1 MVATETVFI
10 EHLGQVDAYLGMGIK
25 IVTGL
30 ILGSLVG
37 YDREQKMK
45 NAGIK
50 TNVLICL
57 GATLYTAISMIGHSQ
72 GGGIEYDASRIPAQI
87 VSGIG
92 FLGAGAIMQDRGNII
107 GLTTAATIWVVAAI
121 GMTIGYGFPIIAT
134 IFTITILSVLRL
146 LGPIYQ
152 GFESTKNH
160 RYYHIEILSNGDI
173 KNFVKEIV
181 FNITDRIDEL
191 HEEILDKEKNT
202 RHIDFYV
209 FLHPKKMRIMGDEL
223 RDIVQVEKM
232 HYHQIESKSINRGH
246 DSKTT
251 TSDD

>member
-1 MVATETVFI
+1 MEHVTQTVYI
-10 EHLGQVDAYLGMGIK
+10 EYLGSVDVYLGMGIK

-30 ILGSLVG
+30 VLGSLVG

-57 GATLYTAISMIGHSQ
+57 GATLYTAISMLGHVQ
-72 GGGIEYDASRIPAQI
+72 GGGIEYDSARIPAQI

-92 FLGAGAIMQDRGNII
+92 FLGAGAIMKDKGNII
-107 GLTTAATIWVVAAI
+107 GLTTAATIWVVASI
-121 GMTIGYGFPIIAT
+121 GMTIGYGFPVIAT
-134 IFTITILSVLRL
+134 IFTITILSVLKL

-160 RYYHIEILSNGDI
+160 KYYHIEILSHGDI
-173 KNFVKEIV
+173 KNLVKEIV
-181 FNITDRIDEL
+181 FNTTDRIDEL
-191 HEEILDKEKNT
+191 HEQIIDKETNK

-209 FLHPKKMRIMGDEL
+209 YLHPKRMRIMGDEL
-223 RDIVQVEKM
+223 RDIVQADRV
-232 HYHQIESKSINRGH
+232 HFHQI
-246 DSKTT
+246 DSKAGP
-251 TSDD
+251 SES

>member
-1 MVATETVFI
+1 MVSAETVFI

-30 ILGSLVG
+30 VLGSLVG

-57 GATLYTAISMIGHSQ
+57 GATLYTAISMLGHDQ
-72 GGGIEYDASRIPAQI
+72 GGGIDYDAARIPAQI

-92 FLGAGAIMQDRGNII
+92 FLGAGAIMQDKGNII

-121 GMTIGYGFPIIAT
+121 GMTIGYGFPVIAT
-134 IFTITILSVLRL
+134 IFTLTILSVLRL

-160 RYYHIEILSNGDI
+160 RYYHIEILSSGDI

-181 FNITDRIDEL
+181 FNTTDRIDEL
-191 HEEILDKEKNT
+191 HEEILDKEKNQ
-202 RHIDFYV
+202 RHVDFYV
-209 FLHPKKMRIMGDEL
+209 YLHPKKMRIMSEEL
-223 RDIVQVEKM
+223 RDIVQVEKV
-232 HYHQIESKSINRGH
+232 HYHQIESKGLGKHI
-246 DSKTT
+246 T
-251 TSDD
+251 DD

>member
-1 MVATETVFI
+1 MVAAETIFI
-10 EHLGQVDAYLGMGIK
+10 EHLGQVDAYFGMGIK

-57 GATLYTAISMIGHSQ
+57 GATLYTAVSLIGHTQ
-72 GGGIEYDASRIPAQI
+72 GGLDAGRIPAQI

-121 GMTIGYGFPIIAT
+121 GMTIGYGFPVIAT
-134 IFTITILSVLRL
+134 IFTLTILSVLRL

-160 RYYHIEILSNGDI
+160 RYYHVEVLSSGDI
-173 KNFVKEIV
+173 KNLLKEIV
-181 FNITDRIDEL
+181 FNTTDRIDEL

-209 FLHPKKMRIMGDEL
+209 YLHPKKMRIMGDEL
-223 RDIVQVEKM
+223 RDIVQVEKI
-232 HYHQIESKSINRGH
+232 HYHQIESKTINRATTDDH
-246 DSKTT
+246 D
-251 TSDD
+251 D

>member
-1 MVATETVFI
+1 MIVAAETVFI

-57 GATLYTAISMIGHSQ
+57 GATLYTAISMIGHDQ
-72 GGGIEYDASRIPAQI
+72 GGGINYDAARIPAQI

-92 FLGAGAIMQDRGNII
+92 FLGAGAIMQDKGNII

-121 GMTIGYGFPIIAT
+121 GMTVGYGFPVIAT
-134 IFTITILSVLRL
+134 IFTLTILSVLRL

-160 RYYHIEILSNGDI
+160 RYFHIEILSKGDI

-181 FNITDRIDEL
+181 FNTTDRIDEL
-191 HEEILDKEKNT
+191 HEVILDKEKNE
-202 RHIDFYV
+202 RHLDFYV
-209 FLHPKKMRIMGDEL
+209 YLHPKKMRILSDEL

-232 HYHQIESKSINRGH
+232 HYHQIESKTINRPIN
-246 DSKTT
+246 K
-251 TSDD
+251 DD

>member
-1 MVATETVFI
+1 MIATETVFI

-37 YDREQKMK
+37 YEREQKMK

-57 GATLYTAISMIGHSQ
+57 GATLYTAISMIGHGQ
-72 GGGIEYDASRIPAQI
+72 GGGIDYDASRIPAQI

-92 FLGAGAIMQDRGNII
+92 FLGAGAILRDRGTII

-134 IFTITILSVLRL
+134 IFTLTILSVLKL
-146 LGPIYQ
+146 LSPIYK

-160 RYYHIEILSNGDI
+160 RYYHVEILSNGDI
-173 KNFVKEIV
+173 KNFLKEIV
-181 FNITDRIDEL
+181 FNITDRIDKL

-202 RHIDFYV
+202 RHVDFYV
-209 FLHPKKMRIMGDEL
+209 FLHPKKMRIMSDAL
-223 RDIVQVEKM
+223 RDIVQVQRI
-232 HYHQIESKSINRGH
+232 HYHQIDNKSVIRSAPIVSE
-246 DSKTT
+246 D
-251 TSDD
+251 

>member
-57 GATLYTAISMIGHSQ
+57 GATLYTAISMIGHDQ
-72 GGGIEYDASRIPAQI
+72 GGGIDYDSARIPAQI

-92 FLGAGAIMQDRGNII
+92 FLGAGAIMKDGGNII

-121 GMTIGYGFPIIAT
+121 GMTIGYGFPVVAT
-134 IFTITILSVLRL
+134 IFTLTILSVLRL

-160 RYYHIEILSNGDI
+160 RYFHIEILSHGDI

-181 FNITDRIDEL
+181 FNSTDRIDEL
-191 HEEILDKEKNT
+191 HEEILDKEKNL
-202 RHIDFYV
+202 RHVDFYV
-209 FLHPKKMRIMGDEL
+209 YLHPKKMRILGDEL
-223 RDIVQVEKM
+223 RDIVQVDKL
-232 HYHQIESKSINRGH
+232 HYHQIESKSINRSAVNLE
-246 DSKTT
+246 D
-251 TSDD
+251 

>member
-1 MVATETVFI
+1 MIVATETVFI

-30 ILGSLVG
+30 VLGSLVG

-57 GATLYTAISMIGHSQ
+57 GATLYTAISMIGHDQ
-72 GGGIEYDASRIPAQI
+72 GGGINYDAARIPAQI

-92 FLGAGAIMQDRGNII
+92 FLGAGAIMQDKGNII

-121 GMTIGYGFPIIAT
+121 GMTVGYGFPVIAT
-134 IFTITILSVLRL
+134 IFTLTILSVLRL

-160 RYYHIEILSNGDI
+160 RYFHIEILSRGDI

-191 HEEILDKEKNT
+191 HEEILDKEKNE
-202 RHIDFYV
+202 RHLDFYV
-209 FLHPKKMRIMGDEL
+209 FLHPKKMKILSDEL

-232 HYHQIESKSINRGH
+232 HYHQIESKTANRPI
-246 DSKTT
+246 S
-251 TSDD
+251 SDD

>member
-1 MVATETVFI
+1 MMVATETVFI
-10 EHLGQVDAYLGMGIK
+10 EHLGQFDAYLGMGIK

-57 GATLYTAISMIGHSQ
+57 GATLYTAISMLGHSQ
-72 GGGIEYDASRIPAQI
+72 GGGISYDASRIPAQI

-121 GMTIGYGFPIIAT
+121 GMTIGYGFPVIAT
-134 IFTITILSVLRL
+134 IFTLTILSVLRL

-209 FLHPKKMRIMGDEL
+209 YLHPKKMRIMGDEL

-232 HYHQIESKSINRGH
+232 HYHQIESKSINR
-246 DSKTT
+246 SNANTT
-251 TSDD
+251 T

>member
-1 MVATETVFI
+1 MMVATETVFI

-72 GGGIEYDASRIPAQI
+72 GGGIDYDASRIPAQI

-92 FLGAGAIMQDRGNII
+92 FLGAGAIMHDRGNIV

-134 IFTITILSVLRL
+134 IFTLTILSVLRL

-209 FLHPKKMRIMGDEL
+209 FLHPKKMRILGDEL
-223 RDIVQVEKM
+223 RDIVQVDKM
-232 HYHQIESKSINRGH
+232 HYHQIESKSINRNATA
-246 DSKTT
+246 TT
-251 TSDD
+251 LED

>member
-1 MVATETVFI
+1 MIVAAETVFI

-57 GATLYTAISMIGHSQ
+57 GATLYTAISMIGHDQ
-72 GGGIEYDASRIPAQI
+72 GGGINYDAARIPAQI

-92 FLGAGAIMQDRGNII
+92 FLGAGAIMQDKGNII

-121 GMTIGYGFPIIAT
+121 GMTIGYGFPVIAT
-134 IFTITILSVLRL
+134 IFTLTILSVLRL

-160 RYYHIEILSNGDI
+160 RYFHIEILSRGDI

-191 HEEILDKEKNT
+191 HEEIVDKEKNE
-202 RHIDFYV
+202 RHLDFYV
-209 FLHPKKMRIMGDEL
+209 YLHPKKMRVLSEEL

-232 HYHQIESKSINRGH
+232 HYHQIESKTINRPKNSE
-246 DSKTT
+246 D
-251 TSDD
+251 

>member
-1 MVATETVFI
+1 MVATDTVFI
-10 EHLGQVDAYLGMGIK
+10 EHIGQVDAYLGMGIK

-30 ILGSLVG
+30 VLGSLVG

-57 GATLYTAISMIGHSQ
+57 GATLYTAISMLGHGQ
-72 GGGIEYDASRIPAQI
+72 GGVDYDAARIPAQI

-92 FLGAGAIMQDRGNII
+92 FLGAGAIMHERGNIV

-121 GMTIGYGFPIIAT
+121 GMTIGYGYPLVAT
-134 IFTITILSVLRL
+134 IFTLTILSVLRL

-160 RYYHIEILSNGDI
+160 RYFHIEILSNGDI

-181 FNITDRIDEL
+181 FNTADRIDEL
-191 HEEILDKEKNT
+191 HEEILDKEKNL
-202 RHIDFYV
+202 RHLDFYV
-209 FLHPKKMRIMGDEL
+209 YLHPKKMRVMIEEI
-223 RDIVQVEKM
+223 RDIVQVEKV
-232 HYHQIESKSINRGH
+232 HYHQIESKSVNKEVLE
-246 DSKTT
+246 D
-251 TSDD
+251 

>member
-1 MVATETVFI
+1 MGHVDQTVYI
-10 EHLGQVDAYLGMGIK
+10 EYLGNVDVYLGMGIK

-30 ILGSLVG
+30 VLGSLVG

-57 GATLYTAISMIGHSQ
+57 GATLYTAISMLGHVQ
-72 GGGIEYDASRIPAQI
+72 GGGIEYDSARIPAQI

-92 FLGAGAIMQDRGNII
+92 FLGAGAIMKDKGNII
-107 GLTTAATIWVVAAI
+107 GLTTAATIWVVASI
-121 GMTIGYGFPIIAT
+121 GMTIGYGFPVIAT
-134 IFTITILSVLRL
+134 IFTITILSVLKL

-160 RYYHIEILSNGDI
+160 KYYHIEVLSHGDI
-173 KNFVKEIV
+173 KNLVKEIV
-181 FNITDRIDEL
+181 FNTTDRIDEL
-191 HEEILDKEKNT
+191 HEQIIDKETNK

-209 FLHPKKMRIMGDEL
+209 YMHPKKMRIMGDEL
-223 RDIVQVEKM
+223 RDIVQVDRV
-232 HYHQIESKSINRGH
+232 HYHQIEGKS
-246 DSKTT
+246 TT
-251 TSDD
+251 TES

>member
-57 GATLYTAISMIGHSQ
+57 GATLYTAISMLGHTQ
-72 GGGIEYDASRIPAQI
+72 GSIYDSARIPAQI

-121 GMTIGYGFPIIAT
+121 GMTVGYGFPIMAT
-134 IFTITILSVLRL
+134 IFTLTILSVLRL

-160 RYYHIEILSNGDI
+160 RYYHVEILSTGDI

-181 FNITDRIDEL
+181 FNTTDRIDEL

-223 RDIVQVEKM
+223 RDIVQVQKI
-232 HYHQIESKSINRGH
+232 HYHQIESRSVSRDNVK
-246 DSKTT
+246 DTT
-251 TSDD
+251 LDD

>member
-1 MVATETVFI
+1 MTVPAESVFI
-10 EHLGQVDAYLGMGIK
+10 EHLGMVDAYFGMGIK

-30 ILGSLVG
+30 VLGGLVG

-57 GATLYTAISMIGHSQ
+57 GATLYTAISMIGPSQ
-72 GGGIEYDASRIPAQI
+72 GGGPNFDTARIPAQI

-92 FLGAGAIMQDRGNII
+92 FLGAGAIMQDKGNII

-121 GMTIGYGFPIIAT
+121 GMTIGMGFPVIAT
-134 IFTITILSVLRL
+134 IFTLTILSVLRL

-152 GFESTKNH
+152 GFEATKNH
-160 RYYHIEILSNGDI
+160 RYFHIEILSRGDI

-181 FNITDRIDEL
+181 FNLTDRIDEL
-191 HEEILDKEKNT
+191 HEEILDKEKNE

-209 FLHPKKMRIMGDEL
+209 FLHPKKMRILSEAL
-223 RDIVQVEKM
+223 RDIVQVEKL
-232 HYHQIESKSINRGH
+232 HYHQIESKTLNTNRPPV
-246 DSKTT
+246 
-251 TSDD
+251 DD

>member
-1 MVATETVFI
+1 MIVPTETVFI
-10 EHLGQVDAYLGMGIK
+10 EHLGQVDAYFGMGIK

-57 GATLYTAISMIGHSQ
+57 GATLYTAISMLGHGT
-72 GGGIEYDASRIPAQI
+72 GGAGNYDSARIPAQI

-121 GMTIGYGFPIIAT
+121 GMTVGYGFPIMAT

-160 RYYHIEILSNGDI
+160 RYFHIEVLSNGEI
-173 KNFVKEIV
+173 KNYVKEIV

-202 RHIDFYV
+202 RHVDFYV
-209 FLHPKKMRIMGDEL
+209 FLHPKKMRILADQL
-223 RDIVQVEKM
+223 RDIVQVEKV
-232 HYHQIESKSINRGH
+232 HFHQIESKTMNEKSATNL
-246 DSKTT
+246 
-251 TSDD
+251 DD

>member
-1 MVATETVFI
+1 MQTIYI
-10 EHLGQVDAYLGMGIK
+10 EHLGEVELYFGLGVEIL
-25 IVTGL
+25 TGL
-30 ILGSLVG
+30 FLGGLVG

-50 TNVLICL
+50 TNILICI
-57 GATLYTAISMIGHSQ
+57 GATLYTAISMVMQKQYAVHS
-72 GGGIEYDASRIPAQI
+72 IDPTRIVAQI

-92 FLGAGAIMQDRGNII
+92 FLGAGAIMQDKGNII

-121 GMTIGYGFPIIAT
+121 GVTIGFGYPVIAT
-134 IFTITILSVLRL
+134 IFTLTILSVLKL

-160 RYYHIEILSNGDI
+160 RYYHIEVLSHGDI
-173 KNFVKEIV
+173 KNLVKEIV

-191 HEEILDKEKNT
+191 HEQIIDKESNK

-209 FLHPKKMRIMGDEL
+209 YIHPKKMRIMGDEL
-223 RDIVQVEKM
+223 RDIVQVDRV
-232 HYHQIESKSINRGH
+232 HYHQIDG
-246 DSKTT
+246 KTP
-251 TSDD
+251 SVD

>member
-1 MVATETVFI
+1 MVVTETVFI

-37 YDREQKMK
+37 YEREQKMK

-72 GGGIEYDASRIPAQI
+72 GGGIDYDAARIPAQI

-92 FLGAGAIMQDRGNII
+92 FLGAGAILRDRGNII

-134 IFTITILSVLRL
+134 IFTLTILSVLKL
-146 LGPIYQ
+146 LSPIYK

-160 RYYHIEILSNGDI
+160 RYYHVEILANGDI
-173 KNFVKEIV
+173 KNVVKEIV
-181 FNITDRIDEL
+181 FNIAERIDKL

-202 RHIDFYV
+202 RHVDFYV
-209 FLHPKKMRIMGDEL
+209 FLHPKKMSIMSDNL
-223 RDIVQVEKM
+223 RDIVQVEKI
-232 HYHQIESKSINRGH
+232 HYHQIENKSVNRNAPILNE
-246 DSKTT
+246 D
-251 TSDD
+251 

>member
-1 MVATETVFI
+1 MVVTETVFI

-37 YDREQKMK
+37 YEREQKMK

-72 GGGIEYDASRIPAQI
+72 GGGIDYDAARIPAQI

-92 FLGAGAIMQDRGNII
+92 FLGAGAILRDRGNII

-134 IFTITILSVLRL
+134 IFTLTILSVLKL
-146 LGPIYQ
+146 LSPIYK

-160 RYYHIEILSNGDI
+160 RYYHVEILANGDI
-173 KNFVKEIV
+173 KNVVKEIV
-181 FNITDRIDEL
+181 FNIAERIDKL

-202 RHIDFYV
+202 RHVDFYV
-209 FLHPKKMRIMGDEL
+209 FLHPKKMRIMSDNL
-223 RDIVQVEKM
+223 RDIVQVEKI
-232 HYHQIESKSINRGH
+232 HYHQIENKSVNRNAPILNE
-246 DSKTT
+246 D
-251 TSDD
+251 

>member
-1 MVATETVFI
+1 MIVAAETVFI

-57 GATLYTAISMIGHSQ
+57 GATLYTAISMIGHEQ
-72 GGGIEYDASRIPAQI
+72 GGGINYDAARIPAQI

-92 FLGAGAIMQDRGNII
+92 FLGAGAIMQDKGNII

-121 GMTIGYGFPIIAT
+121 GMTVGYGFPVIAT
-134 IFTITILSVLRL
+134 IFTLTILSVLRL

-160 RYYHIEILSNGDI
+160 RYFHIEILSKGDI

-181 FNITDRIDEL
+181 FNTTDRIDEL
-191 HEEILDKEKNT
+191 HEVILDKEKNE
-202 RHIDFYV
+202 RHLDFYV
-209 FLHPKKMRIMGDEL
+209 YLHPKKMRLLSDEL
-223 RDIVQVEKM
+223 RDIVQVDKM
-232 HYHQIESKSINRGH
+232 HYHQIESKTINRPIN
-246 DSKTT
+246 K
-251 TSDD
+251 DD

>member
-1 MVATETVFI
+1 MASVTPDTVFI
-10 EHLGQVDAYLGMGIK
+10 EHLGRVDAYFGMGIK

-30 ILGSLVG
+30 VLGGLVG

-57 GATLYTAISMIGHSQ
+57 GATLYTAISVLGHDQ
-72 GGGIEYDASRIPAQI
+72 GEGVIDAARIPAQI

-92 FLGAGAIMQDRGNII
+92 FLGAGAIMQDRGNIV

-121 GMTIGYGFPIIAT
+121 GVTIGSGFPFMAT
-134 IFTITILSVLRL
+134 IFTLTILSVLRL

-160 RYYHIEILSNGDI
+160 RYFHIEILAHGDI
-173 KNFVKEIV
+173 KNYVKEII
-181 FNITDRIDEL
+181 FNSTDRIDEL
-191 HEEILDKEKNT
+191 HEEIIDKDKNI

-209 FLHPKKMRIMGDEL
+209 FLHPKKMRIVSDEL
-223 RDIVQVEKM
+223 RDIVQVDKV
-232 HYHQIESKSINRGH
+232 HYHQIESKSIT
-246 DSKTT
+246 KTL
-251 TSDD
+251 DD

>member
-1 MVATETVFI
+1 MMVAAETVFI

-30 ILGSLVG
+30 VLGSLVG

-57 GATLYTAISMIGHSQ
+57 GATLYTAISMIGHEQ
-72 GGGIEYDASRIPAQI
+72 GGGINYDAARIPAQI

-92 FLGAGAIMQDRGNII
+92 FLGAGAIMQDKGNII

-121 GMTIGYGFPIIAT
+121 GMTVGYGFPVIAT
-134 IFTITILSVLRL
+134 IFTLTILSVLRL

-160 RYYHIEILSNGDI
+160 RYFHIEILSKGDI

-181 FNITDRIDEL
+181 FNTTDRIDEL
-191 HEEILDKEKNT
+191 HEEILDKEKNE
-202 RHIDFYV
+202 RHLDFYV
-209 FLHPKKMRIMGDEL
+209 YLHPKKMRILSDEL

-232 HYHQIESKSINRGH
+232 HYHQIESKTINRPVNNE
-246 DSKTT
+246 D
-251 TSDD
+251 

>member
-1 MVATETVFI
+1 MIVAAETVFI
-10 EHLGQVDAYLGMGIK
+10 EHLGQVDAYLAMGIK

-57 GATLYTAISMIGHSQ
+57 GATLYTAISLLGHEQ
-72 GGGIEYDASRIPAQI
+72 GGVDSGRIPAQI

-92 FLGAGAIMQDRGNII
+92 FLGAGAIMQDKGNII

-121 GMTIGYGFPIIAT
+121 GVTVGYGFPVIAT
-134 IFTITILSVLRL
+134 IFTLTILSVLRL

-160 RYYHIEILSNGDI
+160 RYFHIEILSKGDI
-173 KNFVKEIV
+173 KNFVKELV
-181 FNITDRIDEL
+181 FNATDRIDEL
-191 HEEILDKEKNT
+191 HEEILDKEKNE
-202 RHIDFYV
+202 RHLDFYIYI
-209 FLHPKKMRIMGDEL
+209 HPKKMRILSEEL
-223 RDIVQVEKM
+223 RDIVQVQRM
-232 HYHQIESKSINRGH
+232 HYHQIESKSVNRPLSTE
-246 DSKTT
+246 D
-251 TSDD
+251 

>member
-1 MVATETVFI
+1 MNLPSIHI
-10 EHLGQVDAYLGMGIK
+10 EHIGEVSLYFGLGIE

-30 ILGSLVG
+30 LLGGLVG

-50 TNVLICL
+50 TNILICI
-57 GATLYTAISMIGHSQ
+57 GATLYTAINLVVQKSYAQSA
-72 GGGIEYDASRIPAQI
+72 DPTRIVAQI

-121 GMTIGYGFPIIAT
+121 GVTIGFGYPVIAT
-134 IFTITILSVLRL
+134 IFTVTILLVLRL

-152 GFESTKNH
+152 GLESTKNH
-160 RYYHIEILSNGDI
+160 RYFHVEILSNGDI
-173 KNFVKEIV
+173 KSFVKEIV

-191 HEEILDKEKNT
+191 HEEVVDKEKNM
-202 RHIDFYV
+202 RHVDFYV
-209 FLHPKKMRIMGDEL
+209 YLHPKKMRTLIEEL
-223 RDIVQVEKM
+223 RDIVQVEKI
-232 HYHQIESKSINRGH
+232 HYHQLESKNM
-246 DSKTT
+246 KEK
-251 TSDD
+251 

>member
-1 MVATETVFI
+1 MIVTTETVFI
-10 EHLGQVDAYLGMGIK
+10 EHLGQVDAYFGMGIK

-30 ILGSLVG
+30 ILGGLVG

-57 GATLYTAISMIGHSQ
+57 GATLYTAISMFGHDQ
-72 GGGIEYDASRIPAQI
+72 GTGINYDAARIPAQI

-92 FLGAGAIMQDRGNII
+92 FLGAGAIMQDKGNII

-121 GMTIGYGFPIIAT
+121 GMTIGMGFPVIAT
-134 IFTITILSVLRL
+134 IFTLTILSVLRL
-146 LGPIYQ
+146 LGPIYL

-160 RYYHIEILSNGDI
+160 RYFHIEILSKGDI

-181 FNITDRIDEL
+181 FNLTDRIDEL
-191 HEEILDKEKNT
+191 HEEILDKEKNE

-209 FLHPKKMRIMGDEL
+209 YLHPKKMKLLSDEL
-223 RDIVQVEKM
+223 RDIVQVQKM
-232 HYHQIESKSINRGH
+232 HFHQIESKTLNAKI
-246 DSKTT
+246 KI
-251 TSDD
+251 DD

>member
-1 MVATETVFI
+1 MDHVVQTVYI
-10 EHLGQVDAYLGMGIK
+10 EYLGNVDVYLGMGIK

-30 ILGSLVG
+30 VLGSLVG

-57 GATLYTAISMIGHSQ
+57 GATLYTAISMLGHVQ
-72 GGGIEYDASRIPAQI
+72 GGGIEYDSARIPAQI

-92 FLGAGAIMQDRGNII
+92 FLGAGAIMKDKGNII
-107 GLTTAATIWVVAAI
+107 GLTTAATIWVVASI
-121 GMTIGYGFPIIAT
+121 GMTIGYGFPVIAT
-134 IFTITILSVLRL
+134 IFTITILSVLKL

-160 RYYHIEILSNGDI
+160 KYYHIEILSHGDI
-173 KNFVKEIV
+173 KNLVKEIV
-181 FNITDRIDEL
+181 FNTTDRIDEL
-191 HEEILDKEKNT
+191 HEQIIDKESNK

-209 FLHPKKMRIMGDEL
+209 YLHPKKMRIMGDEL
-223 RDIVQVEKM
+223 RDIVQADRV
-232 HYHQIESKSINRGH
+232 HFHQI
-246 DSKTT
+246 DSKAGP
-251 TSDD
+251 SDT

>member
-1 MVATETVFI
+1 MIVAAETVFI

-57 GATLYTAISMIGHSQ
+57 GATLYTAISMIGHDQ
-72 GGGIEYDASRIPAQI
+72 GGGINYDAARIPAQI

-92 FLGAGAIMQDRGNII
+92 FLGAGAIMQDKGNII

-121 GMTIGYGFPIIAT
+121 GMTVGYGFPVIAT
-134 IFTITILSVLRL
+134 IFTLTILSVLRL

-160 RYYHIEILSNGDI
+160 RYFHIEILSKGDI

-181 FNITDRIDEL
+181 FNTTDRIDEL
-191 HEEILDKEKNT
+191 HEVILDKEKNE
-202 RHIDFYV
+202 RHLDFYV
-209 FLHPKKMRIMGDEL
+209 YLHPKKMRILSEEL

-232 HYHQIESKSINRGH
+232 HYHQIESKTINRPINKE
-246 DSKTT
+246 D
-251 TSDD
+251 

>member
-1 MVATETVFI
+1 MELPQTVFI
-10 EHLGQVDAYLGMGIK
+10 EHLGNVDAYFGMGIK

-30 ILGSLVG
+30 VLGSLVG

-57 GATLYTAISMIGHSQ
+57 GATLYTAVAMIGHDS
-72 GGGIEYDASRIPAQI
+72 GGGTGDAARIPAQI

-121 GMTIGYGFPIIAT
+121 GVTIGYGFPVIAT
-134 IFTITILSVLRL
+134 IFTLTILSVLRL

-160 RYYHIEILSNGDI
+160 KYFHIEILAHGDI
-173 KNFVKEIV
+173 KNYVKEIV
-181 FNITDRIDEL
+181 FNTTDRIDEL
-191 HEEILDKEKNT
+191 HEEIIDKEKNL
-202 RHIDFYV
+202 RHLDFYV
-209 FLHPKKMRIMGDEL
+209 YLHPKKMRIMGDNL
-223 RDIVQVEKM
+223 RDIVQVDKV
-232 HYHQIESKSINRGH
+232 HYHQIESKVF
-246 DSKTT
+246 SKEI
-251 TSDD
+251 DD

>member
-1 MVATETVFI
+1 MQTIYI
-10 EHLGQVDAYLGMGIK
+10 EHLGEVEMYFGLGIE

-30 ILGSLVG
+30 FLGGLVG

-50 TNVLICL
+50 TNILICI
-57 GATLYTAISMIGHSQ
+57 GATLYTAISMVMQKQYGSDI
-72 GGGIEYDASRIPAQI
+72 DPTRIVAQI

-92 FLGAGAIMQDRGNII
+92 FLGAGAIMQDKGNII

-121 GMTIGYGFPIIAT
+121 GVTIGFGYPVIAT
-134 IFTITILSVLRL
+134 IFTLTILSVLKL

-160 RYYHIEILSNGDI
+160 RYFHIEVLSHGDI
-173 KNFVKEIV
+173 KNLVKEIV
-181 FNITDRIDEL
+181 FNTTDRIDEL
-191 HEEILDKEKNT
+191 HEQIIEKESNK

-209 FLHPKKMRIMGDEL
+209 YTHPKKMRLLADQL
-223 RDIVQVEKM
+223 RDIVQVDRV
-232 HYHQIESKSINRGH
+232 HFHQIDGKNQAE
-246 DSKTT
+246 D
-251 TSDD
+251 

>member
-1 MVATETVFI
+1 MDGLETVYI
-10 EHLGQVDAYLGMGIK
+10 EHLGHVDIYLGMGIK

-30 ILGSLVG
+30 ALGSLVG

-50 TNVLICL
+50 TNVLICI
-57 GATLYTAISMIGHSQ
+57 GATLYTAISTLGHDQ
-72 GGGIEYDASRIPAQI
+72 AGFDAARIPAQI

-121 GMTIGYGFPIIAT
+121 GMTIGYGYPVIAT
-134 IFTITILSVLRL
+134 IFTMTILSVLRL

-152 GFESTKNH
+152 GLESNKNH
-160 RYYHIEILSNGDI
+160 RYFHVEILANGDI
-173 KNFVKEIV
+173 RNFVKEIV

-191 HEEILDKEKNT
+191 HEELIDKEKNV
-202 RHIDFYV
+202 RHLDFYV
-209 FLHPKKMRIMGDEL
+209 FIHPKKMRSMSDEI
-223 RDIVQVEKM
+223 RDIVQVEKI
-232 HYHQIESKSINRGH
+232 HYHQIESKTVFNR
-246 DSKTT
+246 D
-251 TSDD
+251 

>member
-1 MVATETVFI
+1 MIATDTVYI
-10 EHLGQVDAYLGMGIK
+10 EYLGHVDAYVGMGIK

-57 GATLYTAISMIGHSQ
+57 GATLYTAISLLGHIN
-72 GGGIEYDASRIPAQI
+72 GVGDGSRIPAQI

-121 GMTIGYGFPIIAT
+121 GMTVGYGYPITAA
-134 IFTITILSVLRL
+134 IFTLTILSVLRL

-160 RYYHIEILSNGDI
+160 RYYHIELLSNGDI
-173 KNFVKEIV
+173 KNYVKEIV
-181 FNITDRIDEL
+181 FNLTDRIDEL

-202 RHIDFYV
+202 RHTDFYV
-209 FLHPKKMRIMGDEL
+209 FLHPKKMRLMSDEL
-223 RDIVQVEKM
+223 RDIVQVEKV
-232 HYHQIESKSINRGH
+232 HFHQIESKTINRENANY
-246 DSKTT
+246 TT
-251 TSDD
+251 TDD

>member
-1 MVATETVFI
+1 MMVANETVFI

-57 GATLYTAISMIGHSQ
+57 GATLYTAISMIGHDQ
-72 GGGIEYDASRIPAQI
+72 GGGISYDAARIPAQI

-92 FLGAGAIMQDRGNII
+92 FLGAGAIMQDKGNII

-121 GMTIGYGFPIIAT
+121 GMTVGYGFPVIAT
-134 IFTITILSVLRL
+134 IFTLTILSVLRL

-160 RYYHIEILSNGDI
+160 RYFHIEILSKGDI

-191 HEEILDKEKNT
+191 HEVILDKEKNE
-202 RHIDFYV
+202 RHLDFYV
-209 FLHPKKMRIMGDEL
+209 YLHPKKMRVLSEEL

-232 HYHQIESKSINRGH
+232 HYHQIESKTINRPQRTE
-246 DSKTT
+246 D
-251 TSDD
+251 

>member
-1 MVATETVFI
+1 MIVATETVFI

-30 ILGSLVG
+30 VLGSLVG

-57 GATLYTAISMIGHSQ
+57 GATLYTAISMIGHDQ
-72 GGGIEYDASRIPAQI
+72 GGGIDYDAARIPAQI

-92 FLGAGAIMQDRGNII
+92 FLGAGAIMKDGGAII

-121 GMTIGYGFPIIAT
+121 GMTIGYGFPVIAT
-134 IFTITILSVLRL
+134 IFTLTILSVLRL

-160 RYYHIEILSNGDI
+160 KYFHIEILAHGDI

-181 FNITDRIDEL
+181 FNTTDRIDEL
-191 HEEILDKEKNT
+191 HEEILDKDKNL
-202 RHIDFYV
+202 RHLDFYV

-223 RDIVQVEKM
+223 RDIVQVDKM
-232 HYHQIESKSINRGH
+232 HYHQIESKSVN
-246 DSKTT
+246 KALL
-251 TSDD
+251 DD

>member
-1 MVATETVFI
+1 MQTIYI
-10 EHLGQVDAYLGMGIK
+10 EHLGEVELYFGLGVEIL
-25 IVTGL
+25 TGL
-30 ILGSLVG
+30 FLGGLVG

-50 TNVLICL
+50 TNILICI
-57 GATLYTAISMIGHSQ
+57 GATLYTAISMVLQKQYSVGLNAI
-72 GGGIEYDASRIPAQI
+72 DPTRIVAQI

-92 FLGAGAIMQDRGNII
+92 FLGAGAIMQDKGNII

-121 GMTIGYGFPIIAT
+121 GVTIGFGYPVIAT
-134 IFTITILSVLRL
+134 IFTLTILSVLKL

-160 RYYHIEILSNGDI
+160 RYYHIEVLSHGDI
-173 KNFVKEIV
+173 KNLVKEIV

-191 HEEILDKEKNT
+191 HEQIIDKETNK

-209 FLHPKKMRIMGDEL
+209 YLHPKKMRIMGDEL
-223 RDIVQVEKM
+223 KDIVQVDRV
-232 HYHQIESKSINRGH
+232 HYHQIEGKSPTA
-246 DSKTT
+246 D
-251 TSDD
+251 

>member
-1 MVATETVFI
+1 MIVAAETVFI

-57 GATLYTAISMIGHSQ
+57 GATLYTAVSMLGHGQ
-72 GGGIEYDASRIPAQI
+72 GGGVDYDAARIPAQI

-92 FLGAGAIMQDRGNII
+92 FIGAGAIMQDKGNII

-121 GMTIGYGFPIIAT
+121 GMTVGYGFPVVAT
-134 IFTITILSVLRL
+134 IFTLTILSVLRL

-160 RYYHIEILSNGDI
+160 RYFHIEILSKGDI

-181 FNITDRIDEL
+181 FNTTDRIDEL
-191 HEEILDKEKNT
+191 HEVILDKEKNE
-202 RHIDFYV
+202 RHLDFYV
-209 FLHPKKMRIMGDEL
+209 YLHPKKMRILNEEL
-223 RDIVQVEKM
+223 RDIVQVEKI
-232 HYHQIESKSINRGH
+232 HFHQIESKTVNRPL
-246 DSKTT
+246 SKE
-251 TSDD
+251 D

>member
-1 MVATETVFI
+1 MDYSQTVYI
-10 EHLGQVDAYLGMGIK
+10 EYLGNVDMYLGMGIK

-30 ILGSLVG
+30 VLGSLVG

-57 GATLYTAISMIGHSQ
+57 GATLYTAVSMLGP
-72 GGGIEYDASRIPAQI
+72 GDTARIPAQI

-92 FLGAGAIMQDRGNII
+92 FLGAGAIMKDRGNII
-107 GLTTAATIWVVAAI
+107 GLTTAATIWVVASI
-121 GMTIGYGFPIIAT
+121 GMTIGYGFPVVAT
-134 IFTITILSVLRL
+134 IFTITILSVLKL

-160 RYYHIEILSNGDI
+160 KYFHIEILSHGDI
-173 KNFVKEIV
+173 KNLVKEIV
-181 FNITDRIDEL
+181 FNTTDRIDEL
-191 HEEILDKEKNT
+191 HEQIIDKETNK

-209 FLHPKKMRIMGDEL
+209 YLHPKKMRIMGDEL
-223 RDIVQVEKM
+223 RDIVQADRV
-232 HYHQIESKSINRGH
+232 HFHQIESKTPAPK
-246 DSKTT
+246 DS
-251 TSDD
+251 

>member
-1 MVATETVFI
+1 MDYQQQTVFI
-10 EHLGQVDAYLGMGIK
+10 EHLGQVDIYLGMGIK

-30 ILGSLVG
+30 ILGSMVG

-57 GATLYTAISMIGHSQ
+57 GATLYTAISMLGHVQ
-72 GGGIEYDASRIPAQI
+72 GGGIDYDSARIPAQI

-92 FLGAGAIMQDRGNII
+92 FLGAGAIMKDKGNII
-107 GLTTAATIWVVAAI
+107 GLTTAATIWVVASI
-121 GMTIGYGFPIIAT
+121 GMTIGYGFPVIAA
-134 IFTITILSVLRL
+134 IFTVTILSVLKL

-160 RYYHIEILSNGDI
+160 KYYHIEILSHGDI
-173 KNFVKEIV
+173 KNLVKEIV
-181 FNITDRIDEL
+181 FNTTDRIDEL
-191 HEEILDKEKNT
+191 HEQIIDKESNK

-209 FLHPKKMRIMGDEL
+209 YLHPKKMRIMGDEL
-223 RDIVQVEKM
+223 RDIVQADRV
-232 HYHQIESKSINRGH
+232 HFHQIESKTPMAS
-246 DSKTT
+246 DS
-251 TSDD
+251 

>member
-1 MVATETVFI
+1 MDYTQTVYI
-10 EHLGQVDAYLGMGIK
+10 EHLGQVDIYLGMGIK

-30 ILGSLVG
+30 ILGSMVG

-57 GATLYTAISMIGHSQ
+57 GATLYTAISMLGHVQ
-72 GGGIEYDASRIPAQI
+72 GGGIDYDSARIPAQI

-92 FLGAGAIMQDRGNII
+92 FLGAGAIMKDRGNII
-107 GLTTAATIWVVAAI
+107 GLTTAATIWVVAS
-121 GMTIGYGFPIIAT
+121 
-134 IFTITILSVLRL
+134 IFTITILSVLKL

-160 RYYHIEILSNGDI
+160 KYFHIEILSHGDI
-173 KNFVKEIV
+173 KNLVKEIV

-191 HEEILDKEKNT
+191 HEQIIDKETNK

-209 FLHPKKMRIMGDEL
+209 YLHPKKMRIMGDEL
-223 RDIVQVEKM
+223 RDIVQADRV
-232 HYHQIESKSINRGH
+232 HYHQIDNKSPATLE
-246 DSKTT
+246 DS
-251 TSDD
+251 

>member
-1 MVATETVFI
+1 MVSAETVFI

-57 GATLYTAISMIGHSQ
+57 GATLYTAVSMLGHDQ
-72 GGGIEYDASRIPAQI
+72 GGGIDYDAARIPAQI

-121 GMTIGYGFPIIAT
+121 GMTIGYGFPVIAT
-134 IFTITILSVLRL
+134 IFTLTILSVLRL

-160 RYYHIEILSNGDI
+160 RYFHVEILANGDI
-173 KNFVKEIV
+173 KNYVKEIV

-191 HEEILDKEKNT
+191 HEEILDKEKNE

-209 FLHPKKMRIMGDEL
+209 YLHPKKMRIMGEEL
-223 RDIVQVEKM
+223 RDIVQVQKM
-232 HYHQIESKSINRGH
+232 HYHQIESKSINK
-246 DSKTT
+246 DFSE
-251 TSDD
+251 D